1 MQKMK
6 AKGLFGN
13 IVRFFSMQ
21 SAKATK
27 LEPFQVER
35 VIHEYHQRENIP
47 RSYGEDILLTQTEI
61 HMLTVIGEQPGIGTK
76 ALAKAKGVTAGAA
89 SQMIKKLVQKGL
101 IMKRISADSDAKIEL
116 YLTEKGLGCFEEQ
129 QRIHREANQKW
140 YRLLDELD
148 DKTYQSM
155 ERIINK
161 MEEVLS

>member
-1 MQKMK
+1 
-6 AKGLFGN
+6 
-13 IVRFFSMQ
+13 
-21 SAKATK
+21 
-27 LEPFQVER
+27 
-35 VIHEYHQRENIP
+35 
-47 RSYGEDILLTQTEI
+47 
-61 HMLTVIGEQPGIGTK
+61 
-76 ALAKAKGVTAGAA
+76 
-89 SQMIKKLVQKGL
+89 
-101 IMKRISADSDAKIEL
+101 MKRISAESDAKIDL